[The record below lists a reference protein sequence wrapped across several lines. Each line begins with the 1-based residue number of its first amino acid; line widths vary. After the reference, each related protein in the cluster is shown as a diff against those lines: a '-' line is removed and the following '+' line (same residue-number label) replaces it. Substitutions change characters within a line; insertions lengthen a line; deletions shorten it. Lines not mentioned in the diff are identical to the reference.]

1 MQIGAQFYTVRNQC
15 QTLDD
20 FALTLRK
27 VADIGYKTVQI
38 SGTCPYEAQ
47 WLREQLDKN
56 GLQCVLTHI
65 PVPRLVEETAQVI
78 ADHHVFGCENIG
90 LGWFAFNEDKDE
102 ESYAHFMEVF
112 PRVAQDIRAGG
123 RYFMYHNHDQ
133 EFKRA
138 PGGGSPAGSS
148 QIILEK
154 LAQDIPADIMGFTLD
169 TFWVQAGGGDP
180 AQWVKNLAGRVP
192 VIHLKDYA
200 YGRKM
205 AVVGEGNINFDRV
218 FTEAEKAGTKFML
231 VEQDDCNGED
241 PIECLR
247 RSYEYL
253 KACGFN

>member
-1 MQIGAQFYTVRNQC
+1 MQIGAQFYTVREQC
-15 QTLDD
+15 KTLDD

-38 SGTCPYEAQ
+38 SGTCPYPAP
-47 WLREQLDKN
+47 WLKEQLDKN

-65 PVPRLVEETAQVI
+65 PVPRLVGETAQVI
-78 ADHHVFGCENIG
+78 EEHRVFECPHIG
-90 LGWFAFNEDKDE
+90 LGWYAFDESKEDTT
-102 ESYAHFMEVF
+102 YAHFMQTFV
-112 PRVAQDIRAGG
+112 PVAEAIRAGG
-123 RYFMYHNHDQ
+123 AYFMYHNHDQ
-133 EFKRA
+133 EFKRL
-138 PGGGSPAGSS
+138 GK
-148 QIILEK
+148 QIVLEK
-154 LAQDIPADIMGFTLD
+154 LAQDIPAEVMGFTLD

-180 AQWVKNLAGRVP
+180 AQWLGRLAGRVP

-218 FTEAEKAGTKFML
+218 FTEAEKAGTRFMM

>member
-38 SGTCPYEAQ
+38 SGTCPYEAE
-47 WLREQLDKN
+47 WLREQLAINDLK
-56 GLQCVLTHI
+56 CVLTHI
-65 PVPRLVEETAQVI
+65 PVPRLTGETAQVI
-78 ADHHVFGCENIG
+78 ADHHVFGCEHIG
-90 LGWFAFNEDKDE
+90 LGWWAFNETDTYEK
-102 ESYAHFMEVF
+102 FMSTF
-112 PRVAQDIRAGG
+112 PRVAEDIRAGG

-133 EFKRA
+133 EFQRI
-138 PGGGSPAGSS
+138 GN
-148 QIILEK
+148 QVILEK
-154 LAQDIPADIMGFTLD
+154 LAQDIPAEVMGFTLD

-180 AQWVKNLAGRVP
+180 AQWIGNLAGRVP
-192 VIHLKDYA
+192 VIHLKDFA

-218 FTEAEKAGTKFML
+218 FCEAEKSGTKFMM

-253 KACGFN
+253 KSCGF

>member
-1 MQIGAQFYTVRNQC
+1 MQIGAQFYTVREQC
-15 QTLDD
+15 RTLDD

-38 SGTCPYEAQ
+38 SGTCPYEAD
-47 WLREQLDKN
+47 WLKEQLAANDLK
-56 GLQCVLTHI
+56 CVLTHI
-65 PVPRLVEETAQVI
+65 PVPRLVGETAKVV
-78 ADHHVFGCENIG
+78 ADHHTFDCPYIG
-90 LGWFAFNEDKDE
+90 LGWYAFDESKEDAN
-102 ESYAHFMEVF
+102 YAHFLETF
-112 PRVAQDIRAGG
+112 RPVAEEIRAGG
-123 RYFMYHNHDQ
+123 KYFMYHNHDQ
-133 EFKRA
+133 EFQRI
-138 PGGGSPAGSS
+138 GG
-148 QIILEK
+148 QLVLEK
-154 LAQDIPADIMGFTLD
+154 LAQDVPAELMGFTMD

-180 AQWVKNLAGRVP
+180 AQWVEKLAGRVP
-192 VIHLKDYA
+192 AIHLKDFA

-218 FTEAEKAGTKFML
+218 FEKAEKSGTKFLL

>member
-15 QTLDD
+15 QNLDD

-47 WLREQLDKN
+47 WLKEQLDKN

-65 PVPRLVEETAQVI
+65 PVPRLMGETEQVI
-78 ADHHVFGCENIG
+78 ADHHVFGCEHIG
-90 LGWFAFNEDKDE
+90 LGWYAFDE
-102 ESYAHFMEVF
+102 EKADASYAHFMQTY
-112 PRVAQDIRAGG
+112 PAIARKIREGG

-133 EFKRA
+133 EFKRHE
-138 PGGGSPAGSS
+138 GKL
-148 QIILEK
+148 ILQR
-154 LAQDIPADIMGFTLD
+154 LAEEIPAEDMGFTLD

-180 AQWVKNLAGRVP
+180 AQWIENLAGRVP
-192 VIHLKDYA
+192 VIHLKDFA

-218 FTEAEKAGTKFML
+218 FEKAEKSGTKYML

-247 RSYEYL
+247 RSYQYL
-253 KACGFN
+253 TACGFE